1 LLWLAN
7 ASREDRV
14 AWWRG
19 QIGHR
24 AWRCG

>member
-1 LLWLAN
+1 LKWLAN
-7 ASREDRV
+7 APRESRIG
-14 AWWRG
+14 WWRG

>member
-14 AWWRG
+14 AWWRC
-19 QIGHR
+19 QIDHR
-24 AWRCG
+24 VWRCG